1 MTIAL
6 RLEPADDAALTREY
20 EGNLRHGRALV
31 PEVADADPLTPATL
45 VVVRPS
51 DGAELHIPGQIVM
64 ILPDG
69 AVRGTALEL
78 DFTREV
84 SREHLEGFVAGMS
97 MEPEPSLETMPGE
110 SPHEAFG
117 GLVPLEEVVEPEAT
131 GAVEEPAL
139 ETPHEAF
146 GGLVPLEPIDEPSAA
161 PSTLPPTLDSLEPPT
176 LDSLEPPPAASAA
189 SAEAVALPAMPEP
202 EGVEAAEA
210 TESVTASSEGEA
222 EGEAEEEGGS
232 EAGPVDNKLLRIRK
246 LSAAERTRCAR
257 EGTLEDRVLLE
268 RCFGKTV
275 WEDLLRNPQLTT
287 PEVARIASKGSA
299 PRPLLEQIVDNAGW
313 ARQSIVRRALLT
325 NPRVSADGIAKLLRL
340 TPKNELRLICQTSAY
355 PATVRAA
362 AKKMLTD

>member
-6 RLEPADDAALTREY
+6 RLEPADDAALSHEY
-20 EGNLRHGRALV
+20 QGNLRHGRALV
-31 PEVADADPLTPATL
+31 PEVADADPLTPAVL
-45 VVVRPS
+45 VLVRPS
-51 DGAELHIPGQIVM
+51 DGAELWIPGQIVM

-78 DFTREV
+78 DFTSDV
-84 SREHLEGFVAGMS
+84 SREHLESFVAGMP
-97 MEPEPSLETMPGE
+97 MEPELALETIAGE
-110 SPHEAFG
+110 SPHAAFG
-117 GLVPLEEVVEPEAT
+117 GLLPVEE
-131 GAVEEPAL
+131 VEEPAPAT
-139 ETPHEAF
+139 EHEAF
-146 GGLVPLEPIDEPSAA
+146 GGLVPLEPVEEPVDGASE
-161 PSTLPPTLDSLEPPT
+161 PPPTLDSFEPPTLDSLEPPT
-176 LDSLEPPPAASAA
+176 LESV
-189 SAEAVALPAMPEP
+189 EAVQALEVREAKGEPAEEP
-202 EGVEAAEA
+202 AVEHADSTDDE
-210 TESVTASSEGEA
+210 
-222 EGEAEEEGGS
+222 EAEETES
-232 EAGPVDNKLLRIRK
+232 DAGPVDNKLLRIRK
-246 LSAAERTRCAR
+246 LSAVERTRCAR

-362 AKKMLTD
+362 AKKLLTD

>member
-117 GLVPLEEVVEPEAT
+117 GLVPVEEVVEPEAW
-131 GAVEEPAL
+131 AAPEEPAV
-139 ETPHEAF
+139 EAPHEAF
-146 GGLVPLEPIDEPSAA
+146 GGLVPLEELPEEPPPAISE
-161 PSTLPPTLDSLEPPT
+161 PPPTLDSLEPPT

-189 SAEAVALPAMPEP
+189 SAEAVAPPAMPEP
-202 EGVEAAEA
+202 EAAEAAEA
-210 TESVTASSEGEA
+210 VTASSEGEA
-222 EGEAEEEGGS
+222 EGEAEESGDS